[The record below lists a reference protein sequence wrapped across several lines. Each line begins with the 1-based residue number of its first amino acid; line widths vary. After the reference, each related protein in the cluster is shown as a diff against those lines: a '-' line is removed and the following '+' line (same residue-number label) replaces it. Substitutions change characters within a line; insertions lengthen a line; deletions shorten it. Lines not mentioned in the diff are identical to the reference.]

1 VPCYARG
8 FISPCSHAPGTAPID
23 RGNDVTVIQHGERD
37 FERRSFVAWSRV
49 NVGGNNPLRLF
60 DRVQRQ
66 SLSIIDVAT
75 FRRLAPDRMSSR
87 PRC

>member
-1 VPCYARG
+1 MPVASFHRAA
-8 FISPCSHAPGTAPID
+8 HAPGAESVD

-37 FERRSFVAWSRV
+37 FERRCFVAWSGF
-49 NVGGNNPLRLF
+49 NVGDNNPLRLF

-87 PRC
+87 SRC